1 MMGNRQDF
9 DAVVIGAGHAG
20 VEAAAAL
27 GRRGFR
33 TALISFD
40 RLKVGAMS
48 CNPAIGGVAKSHLVF
63 EVDALGGLMGQC
75 ADLAS
80 IQSKRLN
87 LKKGPAVRSTRSQCD
102 KDFYART
109 MSAWMS
115 DYPNVELVEAEV
127 AGFHWSGDK
136 RIESVSLKD
145 GSIMRTR
152 CVVLTAGTFMR
163 AVMFMGSE
171 RSSGGRLGDRAASTL
186 SQSIEETGHSLTRL
200 KTGTPARLD
209 SRSIDFSKLEK
220 QWGDPERRRFSWKKP
235 KTTLPQVCCHMT
247 YTNERTHEVIR
258 ANFHRSALFSGE
270 IQGVGPRYCPS
281 VEDKIKRFPE
291 RPRHQVF
298 LEPEGIATPLVYP
311 NGMSTSLP
319 LDVQLEFLRTMEGLE
334 NVELLKPGY
343 AVEYDCLDPTELNY
357 SFMSKNIE
365 GLFTAG
371 QVNRTSGYEEAASQG
386 LWAGIQASLWLE
398 EAEFLKPDRSRSY
411 METLVDD
418 LTTVGSLEPYR
429 MFTSRSEYRLNLR
442 EDNAPERM
450 HDLGLAL
457 GLLSTE
463 QIVDYNAM
471 RGSLASETASLGLK
485 RVRLD
490 KDRVVSV
497 LDVLK
502 RPEVSW
508 ESLELAELDGCDERV
523 LERIEVDAKYSG
535 YLKKQEAEIKELRI
549 ARELLLDP
557 DVSLRGLSG
566 LSEEVI
572 EKFEAHRPESVF
584 ELSRISGITPAAVL
598 LISRA
603 AGRRSVG
610 DVSRET

>member
-1 MMGNRQDF
+1 MARQDF

-33 TALISFD
+33 TALVSFD
-40 RLKVGAMS
+40 KLKVGAMS

-75 ADLAS
+75 GDLAS

-109 MSAWMS
+109 MSSWMS
-115 DYPNVELVEAEV
+115 SYPNVDLIEGEV
-127 AGFHWSGDK
+127 AGFHWGKDQA
-136 RIESVSLKD
+136 IESVTLKD
-145 GSIMRTR
+145 GSRLKTR
-152 CVVLTAGTFMR
+152 CVILTAGTFMR
-163 AVMFMGSE
+163 AVMFMGDE
-171 RSSGGRLGDRAASTL
+171 RNSGGRLGDKAASTL
-186 SQSIEETGHSLTRL
+186 SQSIEATGHSLTRL

-209 SRSIDFSKLEK
+209 SRTIDYSKLEQ
-220 QWGDPERRRFSWKKP
+220 QWGDPERRRFSWKEP
-235 KTTLPQVCCHMT
+235 KVSLPQVCCYMT

-258 ANFHRSALFSGE
+258 ANFSRSALFSGD

-281 VEDKIKRFPE
+281 VEDKIKRFPD
-291 RPRHQVF
+291 RARHQVF
-298 LEPEGIATPLVYP
+298 LEPEGVATPLVYP

-319 LDVQLEFLRTMEGLE
+319 VDVQLDFLRTMQGLE

-343 AVEYDCLDPTELNY
+343 AVEYDCLDPTELHY
-357 SFMSKNIE
+357 SFMSKNVS
-365 GLFTAG
+365 GLFTGG

-398 EAEFLKPDRSRSY
+398 ESEFLKPDRSRSY

-418 LTTVGSLEPYR
+418 LSTVGSLEPYR
-429 MFTSRSEYRLNLR
+429 MFTSRSEYRLHLR

-450 HDLGLAL
+450 HELGIEL
-457 GLLSTE
+457 GLLSEE
-463 QIVDYNAM
+463 QKVDFDTM
-471 RGSLASETASLGLK
+471 RKNLVDQTASLSSR

-497 LDVLK
+497 LEVLK
-502 RPEVSW
+502 RPESTW
-508 ESLELAELDGCDERV
+508 ESLELSELDSCDDRV
-523 LERIEVDAKYSG
+523 LERIEVEAKYSG
-535 YLKKQEAEIKELRI
+535 YLKKQEAEIRELRA
-549 ARELLLDP
+549 ARSLLLDP
-557 DVSLRGLSG
+557 CVSLRGLSG

-572 EKFEAHRPESVF
+572 EKYEAHRPESVF

-603 AGRRSVG
+603 AGKSSQE